1 MVEWSATTD
10 AICGYGDRDTVT
22 LDVEDWRP
30 GGDPPAIDARVD
42 AVVAGTTRAVRVPDD
57 AAMVGAADRS
67 LSAGRLP
74 PADHAVAVDDDL
86 ETHLA
91 FAGPANV
98 EAAPSG
104 LWLRFPERR
113 AVAIG
118 FRDSPPARETVAVPP
133 TPSGVA
139 TAVSAAART
148 HRTDGPDRSHP
159 GCRPRTPRVL
169 LREDAAPDVTPAT
182 DRPSLSV
189 PADVVSVLVAAPL
202 SFYLGAD
209 LRIGDGD
216 PVLVA
221 EGLEYEYEFDPLPS
235 FAEAVGDALRAVC
248 GLDARLRTVP
258 GEDGPLDAGVDADGL
273 ADAAPIERFATA
285 VESAPECGATWPLA
299 TYVDDDVENARY
311 LPYLLDNLSLV
322 HPAEA
327 SPLDPKALLERSL
340 DEFFRGETARV
351 DAVDPALADTRYH
364 AWRGEGTPV
373 DAYTMLGAGPARD
386 EDRFEVDVVCNDEA
400 MRDEERV
407 AEVYRER
414 LQGRG
419 VEVQV
424 HHHLT
429 TVDLASVFGR
439 DVDLVHFIGHCEV
452 DGLVCPDGSVSTA
465 DLETCGTTAFFLNA
479 CGSYHEGYDL
489 VRRGASVGAVTLT
502 EVLDDQ
508 AVTVGTTFADL
519 LASGFAFTRALSLAR
534 GEILAGRDYV
544 VVGDGTYRLRPPHG
558 ETGLFRLEPAGDR
571 FQVSYDVTAPDSA
584 GRRFRDPFTDDDL
597 VCGVPS
603 EATVPG
609 AGPLRGGDPLDRRPA
624 RGVPGAVVRNH
635 DVDRK
640 IRPENGCIYKLR
652 TDFRAIS
659 H

>member
-10 AICGYGDRDTVT
+10 AICGYGDGDTVT
-22 LDVEDWRP
+22 LDVEGWRP
-30 GGDPPAIDARVD
+30 GGDPPAMDARVD
-42 AVVAGTTRAVRVPDD
+42 AVVAGTIRAVRVPED
-57 AAMVGAADRS
+57 AVLVGAAERS
-67 LSAGRLP
+67 LSVGRLP
-74 PADHAVAVDDDL
+74 AGDHAIAVDDDL
-86 ETHLA
+86 DTHLA
-91 FAGPANV
+91 FAGPATV
-98 EAAPSG
+98 EAAESG
-104 LWLRFPERR
+104 LWLRFPGRT
-113 AVAIG
+113 AVAVG
-118 FRDSPPARETVAVPP
+118 FRNAPAARETVAVPP

-139 TAVSAAART
+139 SAVSAAART
-148 HRTDGPDRSHP
+148 HRTDGPERSHP
-159 GCRPRTPRVL
+159 GWRPRTPRVVL
-169 LREDAAPDVTPAT
+169 SDDAAPDVTPASN
-182 DRPSLSV
+182 RPTLSV

-216 PVLVA
+216 PVLVG
-221 EGLEYEYEFDPLPS
+221 ETFEYEFDPLPS
-235 FAEAVGDALRAVC
+235 FAGAVGDALRAVC

-340 DEFFRGETARV
+340 DEFFRGETATV
-351 DAVDPALADTRYH
+351 DAVDPALADARYH

-373 DAYTMLGAGPARD
+373 DAYTLLGAGPAGD

-400 MRDEERV
+400 MRDEKRV

-419 VEVQV
+419 VEVGV
-424 HHHLT
+424 HHQLT
-429 TVDLASVFGR
+429 TDDLAAVFGR

-452 DGLVCPDGSVSTA
+452 DGLVCPDGTVSTA
-465 DLETCGTTAFFLNA
+465 DLQSCGATAFFLNA

-558 ETGLFRLEPAGDR
+558 ETGLFRLEAAGDR
-571 FQVSYDVTAPDSA
+571 YRVSYDVTAPDSA
-584 GRRFRDPFTDDDL
+584 GRRYRDPFTDADR
-597 VCGVPS
+597 VCGGPS
-603 EATVPG
+603 EATVP
-609 AGPLRGGDPLDRRPA
+609 AGT
-624 RGVPGAVVRNH
+624 VRDLFERYRAPVRYEGEIH
-635 DVDRK
+635 WTDELLATL
-640 IRPENGCIYKLR
+640 PEL
-652 TDFRAIS
+652 
-659 H
+659 